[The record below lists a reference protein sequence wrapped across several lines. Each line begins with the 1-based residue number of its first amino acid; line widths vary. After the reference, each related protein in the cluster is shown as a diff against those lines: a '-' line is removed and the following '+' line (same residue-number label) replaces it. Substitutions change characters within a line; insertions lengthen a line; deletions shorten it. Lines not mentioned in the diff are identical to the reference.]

1 MYTLL
6 ARTSFTS
13 NFIRINPI
21 EECEHIHIWNAI
33 ISLSRIMISKK
44 NWNHSKYLF
53 AMVLTSVLLLAFG
66 IFTYNAFAEKL
77 STQANSQKA
86 PGNNLGNTVSSSQ
99 TGSNVKHD
107 NTQTNTNNN

>member
-13 NFIRINPI
+13 DFIRINPI

-33 ISLSRIMISKK
+33 ISLSRIMTSKK
-44 NWNHSKYLF
+44 NWNHSGKYLF
-53 AMVLTSVLLLAFG
+53 AMVFTSVLLLAFG
-66 IFTYNAFAEKL
+66 IFTYNAFAENL
-77 STQANSQKA
+77 SIPADSQKM
-86 PGNNLGNTVSSSQ
+86 PGNHLGNTVSSAQ

-107 NTQTNTNNN
+107 NA